1 MKKRSTFNL
10 THENKLSCQMGQL
23 VPILNLEVLP
33 GDTFT
38 GKTDA
43 LVRLAPQ
50 LAPVM
55 HNVDVFVHYFFV
67 PNRILWD
74 NGKADCWETFITG
87 GQSGTESPAFP
98 KINFSNIANNSLAD
112 YLGLPTVSN
121 LGTPLS
127 VSALPFRAY
136 NLIYNEWYRD
146 QNLEDEIA
154 ISTAGGDDS
163 TTATNILY
171 RNWEKDYFTS
181 ALPSAQRG
189 NGSSIPLTGNIPLTG
204 EVPVI
209 GNGNALGL
217 YASNTV
223 SGTPISSIG
232 VFKINGESGV
242 VTSSEQLPFS
252 LGQTASGTGFGN
264 YVENTAIGVSTA
276 TDQSGLKADISNLEA
291 DLSNV
296 SAVDIR
302 DLRNASAVQRWLEK
316 SMRFGSRY
324 VEQILSFFGV
334 KSPDARLQRPEYI
347 GGGRSPVLFSEVL
360 QTSSSDDTSLQTV
373 QGNMSGHAFS
383 TFKSNKF
390 KYFAT
395 EHGIIL
401 GILSIL
407 PRTNYQQGVAKKWT
421 RFNRYSYFFPEFQNI
436 GEQEVLNQELYYA
449 DDNQNANVFGY
460 QQRYAEYKMLPSEVH
475 GDFRTTLNYWHMGRI
490 FENRPQLNSE
500 FITANP
506 TTRIFAY
513 ENADT
518 DNIYIQALNTV
529 IAKRCMA
536 KYSRPSLK

>member
-74 NGKADCWETFITG
+74 NGKSDCWETFITG

-112 YLGLPTVSN
+112 YLGLPTVEG
-121 LGTPLS
+121 LTTPLS

-154 ISTAGGDDS
+154 ISTAGGEDS

-181 ALPSAQRG
+181 ALPSSQRG
-189 NGSSIPLTGNIPLTG
+189 TGASISLTGNAPLTGSIGVL
-204 EVPVI
+204 
-209 GNGNALGL
+209 GNGNVLGITDGTNEGFSALKLDGGSFGNDM
-217 YASNTV
+217 YAFKGTLPSPIGTTPGSNF
-223 SGTPISSIG
+223 SGENKGIG
-232 VFKINGESGV
+232 V
-242 VTSSEQLPFS
+242 
-252 LGQTASGTGFGN
+252 
-264 YVENTAIGVSTA
+264 VSDKA
-276 TDQSGLKADISNLEA
+276 KSGLTTDISEAEA

-360 QTSSSDDTSLQTV
+360 QTSASDDSSLQTV
-373 QGNMSGHAFS
+373 QGNMAGHAFS

-436 GEQEVLNQELYYA
+436 GEQEVLNQELYYV
-449 DDNQNANVFGY
+449 DDNENSNVFGY

-513 ENADT
+513 ENSDT